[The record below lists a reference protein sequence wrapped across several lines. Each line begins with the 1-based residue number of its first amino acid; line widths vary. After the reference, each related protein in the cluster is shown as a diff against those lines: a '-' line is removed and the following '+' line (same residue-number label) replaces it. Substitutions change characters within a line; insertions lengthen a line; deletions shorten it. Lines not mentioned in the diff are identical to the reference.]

1 MAGEVNGSLV
11 RRQQGTAQMTD
22 AWDSDDTL
30 VSPSTPATGL
40 PRSNSTN
47 SGHSAISL
55 PVIGSYPLGSLHVH
69 RVDSPLARQAQV
81 NAAAATTTTAHEMA
95 HAPSTSLGGD
105 VVLVLDLPDKFTV
118 GYDSIAFRAEKF
130 RGVKEIPAGAHF
142 FWATEDDAGSTR
154 TGFWLIADR
163 PEQIHVVQWDK
174 FNDVLGEPAS
184 RTEARFQR
192 RDIADVLPSLPSY
205 YAPVP
210 RDRVSGDMPQ
220 GLDDLREDG
229 MWQRLTS
236 HVTARMLC
244 RVTGREAG
252 PWHFHTTDRVRG
264 TSILP
269 AERELERTISLVAVE
284 SLSFSFAQTDR
295 TYTSDSRGAAR
306 SEQARDATDYMISV
320 VDTLDRRLTEDD
332 VVGELQVAFL
342 VGMHLGNES
351 CVHQWWHMVVRVFLR
366 AYNLAATKPFL
377 AAKFLR
383 ALAVQLTYDDTRLEG
398 SVFDFGAGLSRDL
411 RLGLTVYR
419 RRLEDILQDDTSAS
433 QLDVGVAFSEV
444 EAVVAG
450 RFGWDVRGEYLRRGR
465 VMLEDGEEV
474 EVEMDELEAE
484 DERGEFA
491 ATVVETDESGRPRGL
506 VSWD

>member
-1 MAGEVNGSLV
+1 
-11 RRQQGTAQMTD
+11 MTD
-22 AWDSDDTL
+22 SYDSDDTL
-30 VSPSTPATGL
+30 VSPPTPATTL
-40 PRSNSTN
+40 PRSDSTT
-47 SGHSAISL
+47 SGRSAVSV

-69 RVDSPLARQAQV
+69 RADSPVSRQAQV
-81 NAAAATTTTAHEMA
+81 NAAAAAASASTHEMA
-95 HAPSTSLGGD
+95 SVPSSLGGD

-118 GYDSIAFRAEKF
+118 GYDSVSFRAQSF
-130 RGVKEIPAGAHF
+130 RGVKEIPPGAHF
-142 FWATEDDAGSTR
+142 FWAAEDAAGSTR
-154 TGFWLIADR
+154 TGFWLITDCL
-163 PEQIHVVQWDK
+163 EQIHVVQWDK
-174 FNDVLGEPAS
+174 FNDVLGNPAS
-184 RTEARFQR
+184 KTEARFQR
-192 RDIADVLPSLPSY
+192 HDIADVLPALPLY
-205 YAPVP
+205 YSPVP
-210 RDRVSGDMPQ
+210 RDRVSPDMAQ
-220 GLDDLREDG
+220 ALDDLRENG

-236 HVTARMLC
+236 HVTARVLR

-264 TSILP
+264 ASVLP
-269 AERELERTISLVAVE
+269 GELELERRVSLVAVE
-284 SLSFSFAQTDR
+284 SLNFSFTQTDR
-295 TYTSDSRGAAR
+295 TYTADSRGAAR
-306 SEQARDATDYMISV
+306 SEQARDATAYMVSI
-320 VDTLDRRLTEDD
+320 VDDPDRRLTDDD

-351 CVHQWWHMVVRVFLR
+351 CVHQWWHVVLRVFLR

-383 ALAVQLTYDDTRLEG
+383 ALAAQLTYDDARLDG

-419 RRLEDILQDDTSAS
+419 RRLEEILNDDPNAS

-444 EAVVAG
+444 EAVVT
-450 RFGWDVRGEYLRRGR
+450 RFGWDVRGDYVRKGK

-474 EVEMDELEAE
+474 ELETDELEAE

-491 ATVVETDESGRPRGL
+491 ATVVETDESGRPMDM

>member
-1 MAGEVNGSLV
+1 
-11 RRQQGTAQMTD
+11 MTD
-22 AWDSDDTL
+22 SNDSDDTL
-30 VSPSTPATGL
+30 VSPSTPATTL
-40 PRSNSTN
+40 PRSNSTT
-47 SGHSAISL
+47 SGQSAISV

-69 RVDSPLARQAQV
+69 RADSPLARQAQV
-81 NAAAATTTTAHEMA
+81 NAAATTHEMA
-95 HAPSTSLGGD
+95 RGSSTSLGGD
-105 VVLVLDLPDKFTV
+105 VVLVLDLPEKFTI
-118 GYDSIAFRAEKF
+118 GYDSISFRAEKF
-130 RGVKEIPAGAHF
+130 RGVKEISAGAHF

-154 TGFWLIADR
+154 TGFWLIAEQ

-184 RTEARFQR
+184 KTEAHFQR
-192 RDIADVLPSLPSY
+192 RDIADVLPTLPSY

-210 RDRVSGDMPQ
+210 RDRVSADMAQ
-220 GLDDLREDG
+220 GLDDLREGG

-236 HVTARMLC
+236 HVTARMLR

-264 TSILP
+264 TSVLP
-269 AERELERTISLVAVE
+269 AERELERTVSLVAVE
-284 SLSFSFAQTDR
+284 SLAFSFAQTDR

-320 VDTLDRRLTEDD
+320 VDDLERRLTDDD

-351 CVHQWWHMVVRVFLR
+351 CVHQWWHVVIRVFLR

-383 ALAVQLTYDDTRLEG
+383 ALAAQLTYDDARLDG

-411 RLGLTVYR
+411 RLSLTVYK
-419 RRLEDILQDDTSAS
+419 RRLEEILRDDPSAS

-444 EAVVAG
+444 EAVVA
-450 RFGWDVRGEYLRRGR
+450 RFGWDVRGEYVRKGK

-491 ATVVETDESGRPRGL
+491 ATVVETDESGRPMDM